1 MKVLVAELSQESNS
15 FCPTRTTLDD
25 FRQYGIL
32 SGEDYREAVRG
43 IRIESE
49 GIFTALEENGISYD
63 PVIRMRAQA
72 GPITLP
78 EVYNQHRQGRKG
90 TRTVRRG
97 SAFAARSLPEHRA

>member
-32 SGEDYREAVRG
+32 SGDDYREAVRG

-49 GIFTALEENGISYD
+49 GIFTALEESGISYV
-63 PVIRMRAQA
+63 PVIRMRS
-72 GPITLP
+72 
-78 EVYNQHRQGRKG
+78 ES
-90 TRTVRRG
+90 TRMTSRV
-97 SAFAARSLPEHRA
+97 